1 MGTPAPTPDE
11 PSVGTPA
18 PTPNEPSVGSPSVG
32 ILEEVALSAPVTEE
46 VAVFRRSST
55 NVTVET
61 RDVATGEIVLTGV
74 DATELNT
81 TAVEEVVARL
91 ANCTRNATRVT
102 RVRRLRRRGRR
113 NLLGRVLLAKD
124 DAVAVSFTVLAEDDE
139 EAASIAHSL
148 NRTLTNRTKCR
159 KEFAEEGVITD
170 DVTAIEQPEPGTSA
184 VFVTREER
192 RRGKKGKWSEKNK
205 ANDTDVLDDDIV
217 EDDTEVEVLAG
228 FDTARDFVESLRDGK
243 KLPTEPNGTEIDV
256 GEDIFEVD
264 ETDVA
269 TAINIL
275 ERLREAMELA
285 DAVTIIVDDDDDDGD
300 DKVVEDEEEKD
311 NDAKKLPIRDVLK
324 DKLGE
329 VLREAQ
335 NLLPPKSEEDTTS
348 TSASTSTSTSTSTS
362 ADDVNKKDPPL
373 GWTDSVQ
380 DVFDKLGEAATDG
393 VKAVQEKSA
402 PAAESAK
409 ASAPED
415 PMMMYAGIGGALVFM
430 MAVAVFC
437 LRRRRAAAS
446 SHEAELPQFM
456 SAIPRGNAHDEHQKE
471 MAQHAFAARARQYES
486 APPPAAEYSAWGEEK
501 PGPVAEAVTNGASL
515 RTYDAVEVYED
526 MKNDDEVVVP
536 LPGATSQTTTAKEE
550 RSGDLTI
557 TSFSFF

>member
-1 MGTPAPTPDE
+1 M
-11 PSVGTPA
+11 
-18 PTPNEPSVGSPSVG
+18 
-32 ILEEVALSAPVTEE
+32 EVPLSAPVTDE
-46 VAVFRRSST
+46 VEVFRRSST

-139 EAASIAHSL
+139 EAASIARSL

-217 EDDTEVEVLAG
+217 ENDTEVEVLAG

-243 KLPTEPNGTEIDV
+243 KLPTEPIGTEIDV
-256 GEDIFEVD
+256 GEDIFDVED
-264 ETDVA
+264 TDAA
-269 TAINIL
+269 TVIDIL

-285 DAVTIIVDDDDDDGD
+285 DAVSIIVDDDDGEDDT
-300 DKVVEDEEEKD
+300 VVED
-311 NDAKKLPIRDVLK
+311 NDAKKLPSRDVLK

-335 NLLPPKSEEDTTS
+335 EDTTS
-348 TSASTSTSTSTSTS
+348 TPTSTSTSTS
-362 ADDVNKKDPPL
+362 ADDVDKKEPPL
-373 GWTDSVQ
+373 GWTDTVQ
-380 DVFDKLGEAATDG
+380 DVFDKIADAATDG
-393 VKAVQEKSA
+393 VQVVKEKST

-409 ASAPED
+409 ERAPED
-415 PMMMYAGIGGALVFM
+415 PMALYAGIGGALVVM
-430 MAVAVFC
+430 MALAVCC

-446 SHEAELPQFM
+446 SHEAELPQFV
-456 SAIPRGNAHDEHQKE
+456 SAIPMGNTRDEKE
-471 MAQHAFAARARQYES
+471 MAQRAFADRARQYGS
-486 APPPAAEYSAWGEEK
+486 APPPAAGSAWYEQK

-526 MKNDDEVVVP
+526 MNNDDEVVVP
-536 LPGATSQTTTAKEE
+536 LPGATSHMALPRKVVHYHGAKATA
-550 RSGDLTI
+550 S
-557 TSFSFF
+557 SFW